1 MPNLD
6 WVKYRAACSAAQMFE
21 KLKLE
26 IESDVKTRNDLR
38 PQGTFYGF
46 SIVASGNGFAV
57 ILEALNTKKVVTF
70 SLDKER
76 ISIQKEDE
84 SVLISTV
91 TLNDEGHC
99 LFKTGGLER
108 ESWQLR
114 KMALE
119 SIFFEG
125 F

>member
-1 MPNLD
+1 M
-6 WVKYRAACSAAQMFE
+6 
-21 KLKLE
+21 
-26 IESDVKTRNDLR
+26 
-38 PQGTFYGF
+38 
-46 SIVASGNGFAV
+46 VASDNSFTVMLEPDNKNIAV
-57 ILEALNTKKVVTF
+57 KKVTF
-70 SLDKER
+70 SIDREK
-76 ISIQKEDE
+76 ISIKKEDE
-84 SVLISTV
+84 SVLLSTV

-99 LFKTGGLER
+99 LFKTGGVER